1 MTTAFYERAGLNVAT
16 YDARV
21 AVQEQDEKLAGDTD
35 FYLRLARDTS
45 GAVLELGC
53 GTGRVGLALAR
64 EGIEVVGLDLSRAML
79 AVAEAKRSTLHREAA
94 ARVRLVHGDMT
105 RFAVPERFGLA
116 IAPFRAFMAIT
127 DPVGQRRALE
137 AVRQHL
143 RPRGRICLHL
153 FDPRLDLI
161 VPGDAPAPV
170 PDPPPVRHPESG
182 RRVRISV
189 TNRRTD
195 PLHQTLEETWLFH
208 ELGEDGTV
216 VRAEEETL
224 AMRWTYRREL
234 HYLLELSGFRIEYE
248 FSDFEGS
255 PPAYGREMIVIARKH

>member
-1 MTTAFYERAGLNVAT
+1 MTAFYERAGLNVET

-21 AVQEQDEKLAGDTD
+21 AVQEHDDKLAGDTD

-53 GTGRVGLALAR
+53 GTGRVALALATA
-64 EGIEVVGLDLSRAML
+64 GLDVVGLELSRAML
-79 AVAEAKRSTLHREAA
+79 AVAEAKRSALHREAA

-153 FDPRLDLI
+153 FDPRLDLM
-161 VPGDAPAPV
+161 VPGDGPAPF
-170 PDPPPVRHPESG
+170 PDQPAVRHPETG
-182 RRVRISV
+182 RRVHISV

-195 PLHQTLEETWLFH
+195 PLHQTLQETWLFH
-208 ELGEDGTV
+208 ELGDDGTV
-216 VRAEEETL
+216 LRAEEELLTL
-224 AMRWTYRREL
+224 LWTYRSEL
-234 HYLLELSGFRIEYE
+234 HYLLELSGFRVEYE